1 MVKVILKE
9 DVSGLGKSGDVKQV
23 KDGFARNYLFPQ
35 KLALEASAANL
46 KVVEAV
52 AKKRQAQRQLEKNK
66 ALEVAAALSNLSVTL
81 TVDVN
86 EEGKMYGSL
95 TTLDIAR
102 AVSAEGIEID
112 KKSILLDAPLKELGI
127 FDLEVKLHPEVV
139 SKIKVWVVKK

>member
-46 KVVEAV
+46 KAVEAV

-95 TTLDIAR
+95 TTQDIAR

>member
-9 DVSGLGKSGDVKQV
+9 DVSGLGKSGDIKQV

-46 KVVEAV
+46 KAVEAV

-95 TTLDIAR
+95 TAQDIAR